1 MVGKNGIFTESDF
14 LELVHTEPDGSKW
27 LHVFHHNNP
36 SVNLF
41 SSSDDFENGV
51 YKSKDMWFFVNYCKN
66 FTKWEFIYLQQRTKD
81 SNIEKYRWIQSV
93 SPFGTSWEAVKPG
106 AVTTISGN
114 GYLSNGG
121 WGGIHKKGGE
131 TYLLVANSSSG
142 NWYGAIGS
150 WTAWNGGIPGLSPNG
165 ITTGYVDLFIRIDNT
180 TVPQDSITT
189 KIRKDSI
196 QSVNFIEI

>member
-14 LELVHTEPDGSKW
+14 LELIHTEPDGSKW

-66 FTKWEFIYLQQRTKD
+66 FTKWEFLHIQRSTETANPVKH
-81 SNIEKYRWIQSV
+81 RWIQTV
-93 SPFGTSWEAVKPG
+93 SPYGTSYDAVKP
-106 AVTTISGN
+106 ASVTRISTS
-114 GYLSNGG
+114 GYTDDGQGGMYKMNSSTYLVITNTSNG
-121 WGGIHKKGGE
+121 
-131 TYLLVANSSSG
+131 
-142 NWYGAIGS
+142 NWFGATGC
-150 WTAWNGGIPGLSPNG
+150 WTAYQGGIPGFPSTVV
-165 ITTGYVDLFIRIDNT
+165 TTGCIDMFIRIDNT
-180 TVPQDSITT
+180 TVPQNSITT